1 MNHNKEVIIIKCE
14 QCKKN
19 KDVNEF
25 MPSTG
30 YLWPNGHIN
39 MCYTCV
45 EELIDGNDLNEVDRL
60 FQHANMAFLPN
71 EWRKMW
77 KREGSAAF
85 RKYANSYQEINY
97 YKYDWGEQNKE
108 LEKLA
113 RDGVITTE
121 LDELTPSLVKRLK
134 VSWGEL
140 PELDLIRLE
149 RFYNAS
155 LSDYNVQAETQKD
168 MLRKIARL
176 SVLIDQDLAEGLVDK
191 DKITQY
197 DRLMTSALKTLETT
211 QSGGITAIGQV
222 IEFIER
228 NGYKPH
234 FYEGIPRDEID
245 MIEKNIKEYLR
256 DLVQGEVNL
265 TDLYER
271 KQMEKMQDDKAGGL
285 DGSN

>member
-1 MNHNKEVIIIKCE
+1 
-14 QCKKN
+14 
-19 KDVNEF
+19 

-30 YLWPNGHIN
+30 YLWPTGHIN
-39 MCYTCV
+39 MCYSCV
-45 EELIDGNDLNEVDRL
+45 EQLIDGNNLNEVDRL

-77 KREGSAAF
+77 KREGVAAF

-97 YKYDWGEQNKE
+97 YKYDWGEQNE
-108 LEKLA
+108 QLEKLA
-113 RDGVITTE
+113 KEGVIATE
-121 LDELTPSLVKRLK
+121 LDELTPSFIKRLK
-134 VSWGEL
+134 LTWGEL

-149 RFYNAS
+149 RFFSAS
-155 LSDYNVQAETQKD
+155 LSDYNVQTETQKD
-168 MLRKIARL
+168 MLRKIARM
-176 SVLIDQDLAEGLVDK
+176 SVLIDQDLAAGLVDK

-197 DRLMTSALKTLETT
+197 DKLMTSALKTLETT
-211 QSGGITAIGQV
+211 QSEGITAIGQV

-245 MIEKNIKEYLR
+245 MIEKNIKDYLR

-271 KQMEKMQDDKAGGL
+271 KQMEKMEDDKMG
-285 DGSN
+285 DKYGSS